1 MQVEKNIGIT
11 RFLLYFINVLSILL
25 TSFIIYKGNQMIAW
39 EGESR
44 GFLEN
49 VSYLPLEPNRFIIY
63 NFLLLIILFGSIY
76 FREKHLKT
84 SKFLMSFFFFFDIVI
99 CVLSVALSS
108 FSYKGIILIAVINLM
123 IYNESN
129 LIKYILVA
137 ISLIGYILLDYD
149 ILSVNMKIIS
159 LTDYINYLDFD
170 TKIYV
175 YSFKSMLNSL
185 NHVLFIAFMSF
196 SLQKQVKEK
205 QKIEKLYTKLIDT
218 TRELSIAN
226 KKLEDYAKKSEE
238 MAKIQERNRLAR
250 EIHDTIGHSLTGIV
264 TGLDA
269 CKTIID
275 IDLPS
280 TKSQIAKIAE
290 LARKGLIDIRRSVKA
305 LRPDSLE
312 RYSLVSAI
320 KKMVTDISDL
330 SDIKID
336 LYIEG
341 QFENMNADE
350 EDTIFRTV
358 QEGITNAMRH
368 GKAKN
373 INISL
378 KNLDEIISLIISDNG
393 LGKESIY
400 EGFGLK
406 HIRER
411 IEMLTGEVE
420 FFTEKDKGFT
430 INAVLPVRKK

>member
-1 MQVEKNIGIT
+1 MQVEKNISIT

-25 TSFIIYKGNQMIAW
+25 TSFVIYKGNQMIAW
-39 EGESR
+39 AGESR
-44 GFLEN
+44 GFFLN
-49 VSYLPLEPNRFIIY
+49 FSYLPLEPNRFIIY
-63 NFLLLIILFGSIY
+63 NFLLLVILFGSIY
-76 FREKHLKT
+76 FREKYLKT
-84 SKFLMSFFFFFDIVI
+84 SKFLMSFFFFFDIII
-99 CVLSVALSS
+99 CGLSVALSS

-137 ISLIGYILLDYD
+137 IALIGYILLDYD

-159 LTDYINYLDFD
+159 LGDYINYLDFD
-170 TKIYV
+170 TKVYV
-175 YSFKSMLNSL
+175 YSFKSILTSL
-185 NHVLFIAFMSF
+185 NHVLFIVFMSF

-205 QKIEKLYTKLIDT
+205 QKIEKLYIKLIDT

-275 IDLPS
+275 IDLS
-280 TKSQIAKIAE
+280 ATKSQIAKIAE

-336 LYIEG
+336 LSIEG

-358 QEGITNAMRH
+358 QEGITNAIRH

-373 INISL
+373 IDISI
-378 KNLDEIISLIISDNG
+378 KNLDEIILLIIKDDG
-393 LGKESIY
+393 LGQDSIY

-411 IEMLTGEVE
+411 IQMLTGEVE
-420 FFTEKDKGFT
+420 FFSEKNKGFT

>member
-1 MQVEKNIGIT
+1 MQIEKNISIT
-11 RFLLYFINVLSILL
+11 KFLLYFINILSILL

-49 VSYLPLEPNRFIIY
+49 LSYIPLEPNRFIIY
-63 NFLLLIILFGSIY
+63 NFILLIILFISIY
-76 FREKHLKT
+76 FREKQLKT
-84 SKFLMSFFFFFDIVI
+84 SKFLMIFFFFFDITI

-129 LIKYILVA
+129 FIKYILVA
-137 ISLIGYILLDYD
+137 VALVGYILLDYD
-149 ILSVNMKIIS
+149 ILSVNIKIIS

-185 NHVLFIAFMSF
+185 NHVIFIAFMSF
-196 SLQKQVKEK
+196 SLQKQVREK

-226 KKLEDYAKKSEE
+226 KKLEDYAQKSEE

-280 TKSQIAKIAE
+280 TKTQITKIAE

-312 RYSLVSAI
+312 RYSLISAI

-330 SDIKID
+330 SDIKIN
-336 LYIEG
+336 LHIEG

-358 QEGITNAMRH
+358 QEGITNAVRH

-373 INISL
+373 ISISL
-378 KNLDEIISLIISDNG
+378 KNLDELISLIIRDDG
-393 LGKESIY
+393 LGKDDIY

-411 IEMLTGEVE
+411 IQMLAGEVE
-420 FFTEKDKGFT
+420 FFSEKGRGFS